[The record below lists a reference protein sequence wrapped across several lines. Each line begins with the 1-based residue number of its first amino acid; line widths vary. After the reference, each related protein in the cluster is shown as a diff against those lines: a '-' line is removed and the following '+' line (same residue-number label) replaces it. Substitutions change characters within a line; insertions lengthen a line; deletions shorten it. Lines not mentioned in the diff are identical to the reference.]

1 MPNDYHKTNLTL
13 WGAVVSSVI
22 ILSIVVFMMDSNGD
36 LESVA
41 EAASLGQAFFIS
53 AIILAA
59 GILFLK
65 RTIFSPGRLINKLHS
80 LPETEREAELY
91 RKLRRNYL
99 VIWAMA
105 ELICFIG
112 FFYFIVI
119 GDVQNYLIFA
129 VVSIYSLMIN
139 MPREGLIYQ
148 CLELLKE

>member
-1 MPNDYHKTNLTL
+1 MPNDYHKTNMTL
-13 WGAVVSSVI
+13 WGAVVSGIVILSVI
-22 ILSIVVFMMDSNGD
+22 VFMIDSNGD
-36 LESVA
+36 LEPVTG
-41 EAASLGQAFFIS
+41 AAQLGQTFFIS

-65 RTIFSPGRLINKLHS
+65 RSILSPNRLIKKLHV
-80 LPETEREAELY
+80 LPVTERESELY
-91 RKLRRNYL
+91 KKLRRNYL
-99 VIWAMA
+99 IIWAMA

-112 FFYFIVI
+112 FFYFIVM

>member
-1 MPNDYHKTNLTL
+1 MPTDYHKTNMTL

-22 ILSIVVFMMDSNGD
+22 ILSIVVFLMDTNGD
-36 LESVA
+36 LEPVSG
-41 EAASLGQAFFIS
+41 AAQLGQAFFIA
-53 AIILAA
+53 AILLAA

-65 RTIFSPGRLINKLHS
+65 RTIFSPGQLIKKLHV
-80 LPETEREAELY
+80 LPAADRESELL

-119 GDVQNYLIFA
+119 GDLQNYLIFA
-129 VVSIYSLMIN
+129 IVSLYSLMIN